1 MTKIIS
7 YIYDFLSMVFE
18 EKKLIE
24 NINEV
29 ILFGSI
35 AKGTYD
41 KKSDIDLFFDIKNT
55 KEITNI
61 EENLIKI
68 LKSFEIKADK
78 TWALKK
84 ISFPIN
90 FIVGSLDD
98 KTWEK
103 LKDEI
108 ISSGIILYGKYKEM
122 PSNTKHNF
130 LFYYSLDNLERKN
143 KMKFIRGIFGYIL
156 NKDKK
161 KYIQEGLLEKIKGT
175 KIASNVILIPSNEI
189 LKIKNF
195 FKEHKVKYKILETW
209 IRL

>member
-1 MTKIIS
+1 M
-7 YIYDFLSMVFE
+7 
-18 EKKLIE
+18 
-24 NINEV
+24 
-29 ILFGSI
+29 
-35 AKGTYD
+35 
-41 KKSDIDLFFDIKNT
+41 
-55 KEITNI
+55 
-61 EENLIKI
+61 
-68 LKSFEIKADK
+68 
-78 TWALKK
+78 
-84 ISFPIN
+84 
-90 FIVGSLDD
+90 
-98 KTWEK
+98 
-103 LKDEI
+103 
-108 ISSGIILYGKYKEM
+108 LYGKYKER
-122 PSNTKHNF
+122 PSNSKHNF